1 MFVACVLTK
10 KDMQY
15 YLKIDTC
22 FKRVQ
27 DKDNP
32 LFNCIIP
39 NEFTRDEFAVLQDCR
54 WLATEKVDGTNMSY
68 HFRYEANPTGNEP
81 PLVDILEI
89 HGKTPDS
96 KIPIPLIEKM
106 QSLVSK
112 EDFHRLFLREDKPNS
127 LVDVW
132 IFGEGYGKKIQ
143 KFGNDYI
150 SNGVNF
156 IVFDI
161 KIGNIWLTRG
171 SVEEICQELRLDI
184 VPIIDY
190 MTLNQGIRLVEKG
203 FKSRV
208 AENENLN
215 AEGLVLSAPCMMLDR
230 LGNRIVTKIK
240 TCDFNQLKAKL
251 KSNGTVLG

>member
-1 MFVACVLTK
+1 
-10 KDMQY
+10 MQY
-15 YLKIDTC
+15 YSKIDTC

-81 PLVDILEI
+81 PLLDTLEI
-89 HGKTPDS
+89 HGKTPYS

-106 QSLVSK
+106 KSLVSK
-112 EDFHRLFLREDKPNS
+112 EDFHRLFLRADKPNS
-127 LVDVW
+127 IVDVW
-132 IFGEGYGKKIQ
+132 IFGEGYGKNIQ
-143 KFGNDYI
+143 KFDNDYI

-161 KIGNIWLTRG
+161 KIGNIWLTRE
-171 SVEEICQELRLDI
+171 SVEDICKQLNLNVVPLVGYMRLFEAI
-184 VPIIDY
+184 EYVA
-190 MTLNQGIRLVEKG
+190 KG
-203 FKSRV
+203 FKSAV
-208 AENENLN
+208 AENKDLN
-215 AEGLVLSAPCMMLDR
+215 AEGLVLTAPLGMRDR
-230 LGNRIVTKIK
+230 LGNRIITKIK
-240 TCDFNQLKAKL
+240 TCDFVKLNDRL
-251 KSNGTVLG
+251 KSIK

>member
-10 KDMQY
+10 KKDMQY
-15 YLKIDTC
+15 YSKIDTC

-54 WLATEKVDGTNMSY
+54 WLATEKIDGTNMSY
-68 HFRYEANPTGNEP
+68 HFRYEANPTGDEP
-81 PLVDILEI
+81 PLLDTLEI
-89 HGKTPDS
+89 HGKTPYS

-112 EDFHRLFLREDKPNS
+112 EDFHRLFLREDKSNS
-127 LVDVW
+127 IVDVW

-161 KIGNIWLTRG
+161 KIGNIWLTRE
-171 SVEEICQELRLDI
+171 SVEDICKQLNLNV
-184 VPIIDY
+184 VPLVGY
-190 MTLNQGIRLVEKG
+190 MRLVYH
-203 FKSRV
+203 
-208 AENENLN
+208 
-215 AEGLVLSAPCMMLDR
+215 LSIL
-230 LGNRIVTKIK
+230 
-240 TCDFNQLKAKL
+240 
-251 KSNGTVLG
+251 